1 MNAAQSRMLKLF
13 LKDIVTVFFNDF
25 FMQSFILWFFYREK
39 RRFREIISIKKSKEI
54 DGAQ

>member
-25 FMQSFILWFFYREK
+25 FMQSFILCFFYREK